1 MLKTSSHII
10 IKYSLVF
17 ILSAMFFSCSTKKK
31 TWFHRTYH
39 NTTAKYNGYFNGKE
53 SLKAGVKKIHKE
65 HKDDYTQILPIFPT
79 GDLKGL
85 KKTHSYMDKAIRK
98 ASVVIQK
105 HSIKIKGKEY
115 CKWIDDNYL
124 LLGMGYFYKGEN
136 DEAIKT
142 FSFIKTSYKDK
153 KIIQKA
159 TVWLI
164 RAYINKGD
172 FMLAKSEIKALE
184 RKRILDKKTKIE
196 FLKASSEYYIE
207 TNELDLAAKNIEEL
221 IKMIKRKS
229 NKVRYYYVL
238 SQIYQQT
245 NRRLDARKLMQK
257 ALRASSDYEMTF
269 NAKMTLA
276 RLGEGSQKDN
286 KKTLAQL
293 LKMVKDDKNKEYL
306 DQIYFTLGQIYMY
319 DKDTSSAISMF
330 SLSTKNSVNNNSQ
343 KAISFLSLAEIQYAK
358 KEYINSS
365 ICFDSCIYYMQE
377 TNEKFN
383 EVERRAKTINMLANN
398 LAEINLQ
405 DSLILLANLPKE
417 ELNKIINSRI
427 ELEIQREKEK
437 QEINRIRQQAVFDN
451 NKNSGRGQ
459 QFGSNTSGGKWYF
472 YNPATLSF
480 GFSEFQKKWGKRKLE
495 DDWRRKNKKTQTG
508 FANDS
513 IKADTTKS
521 IKIENNKN
529 PQYYY
534 SQLPTNKIKKQLAEQ
549 KIKEAMY
556 QAGTIFKQ
564 ELNKYF
570 ESTEMF
576 LDLYNRYPKDKQYA
590 PLSLFQSMLNYEEK
604 LDQQKANEIKEKII
618 ESFPNSIYA
627 KMLNGEETVLKGDQE
642 KEQDRY
648 YMETYELFQSGNYQ
662 KVLERTSK
670 IKKEYENPKVKIL
683 RAISYARLN
692 DTISAINELQTTLQK
707 QLNKDLENKVN
718 FILTNLRDPSKIKEQ
733 NLLVSRQFSYLFD
746 KKETQTSILI
756 IKKSGVDI
764 NYLKTLISD
773 FHQKTYPNKPLEI
786 SALLI
791 GLENYLLMIKSF
803 DNVDDVLKY
812 NIDLENDE
820 SILEQLSRSSYRI
833 MAITDK
839 NFKDFYKKRD
849 LEGYY
854 QFYQKKYLNN

>member
-1 MLKTSSHII
+1 MLKTSSPNI
-10 IKYSLVF
+10 IKYISVF

-39 NTTAKYNGYFNGKE
+39 NTTAKYNGYFNGNE
-53 SLKAGVKKIHKE
+53 SLKTGVKKIHKE
-65 HKDDYTQILPIFPT
+65 HKDDYTQILPIYPT

-98 ASVVIQK
+98 ASIVIQK

-153 KIIQKA
+153 KTIQKA

-172 FMLAKSEIKALE
+172 FMLAKSEIRTLE

-229 NKVRYYYVL
+229 NKVRYYYIL

-245 NRRLDARKLMQK
+245 NKQLEARKL
-257 ALRASSDYEMTF
+257 LRKTLKASSDYEMTF
-269 NAKMTLA
+269 NAKMNLA
-276 RLGEGSQKDN
+276 RLSEGSQKDN

-306 DQIYFTLGQIYMY
+306 DQIYFTLGQIYIY

-358 KEYINSS
+358 KNYINSS
-365 ICFDSCIYYMQE
+365 VCFDSCVYYMQE

-383 EVERRAKTINMLANN
+383 EVETRAKTIKMLANN

-405 DSLILLANLPKE
+405 DSLILLAALPKD
-417 ELNKIINSRI
+417 ELNKIINSQI
-427 ELEIQREKEK
+427 ELEIQREKEE
-437 QEINRIRQQAVFDN
+437 QENNRIRQQAVFDN

-459 QFGSNTSGGKWYF
+459 QFGNNTSGGKWYF

-495 DDWRRKNKKTQTG
+495 DDWRRKNKKIKTE
-508 FANDS
+508 FAKDT
-513 IKADTTKS
+513 IKADTIKN
-521 IKIENNKN
+521 IKIENNKS

-556 QAGTIFKQ
+556 QAGTVLKQ

-576 LDLYNRYPKDKQYA
+576 LALYKRYPKDKQYA
-590 PLSLFQSMLNYEEK
+590 PLSLFQSMLNFEEK
-604 LDQQKANEIKEKII
+604 LDQQKANKIKDKII
-618 ESFPNSIYA
+618 QGFPNSIYA
-627 KMLNGEETVLKGDQE
+627 KMLKGEETVLNGGKE
-642 KEQDRY
+642 KELDRHY
-648 YMETYELFQSGNYQ
+648 QETFELFQGGNYQ

-670 IKKEYENPKVKIL
+670 IKKENPKVKIL

-692 DTISAINELQTTLQK
+692 DTISAINELQAALKK

-718 FILTNLRDPSKIKEQ
+718 FILTNLKDPSKITEQ
-733 NLLVSRQFSYLFD
+733 NLLASREFSYLFD
-746 KKETQTSILI
+746 KKDPQTSILI

-803 DNVDDVLKY
+803 DNVDAVLKY
-812 NIDLENDE
+812 NRALENEE

-833 MAITDK
+833 MGITDK
-839 NFKDFYKKRD
+839 NFKQFYKKRD